1 MEHYGGK
8 KHDIFWIWSGDTLMD
23 LARNQA
29 LKMTLKTI
37 DGSEILF
44 IVAGGFG
51 TRNKPGWKPNLYAL
65 QRSAK

>member
-1 MEHYGGK
+1 M
-8 KHDIFWIWSGDTLMD
+8 FWIWSGDTLMD

-37 DGSEILF
+37 EGGEVLF
-44 IVAGGFG
+44 VEAGGFG
-51 TRNKPGWKPNLYAL
+51 TRNKPAWKLNLYAL